1 MRLGLREANQ
11 QFARAIRAV
20 RAGEDVVLTERGKP
34 VAVIKPFTRP
44 STGEA
49 AVRRME
55 AAGLLTPAT
64 RPAPMPPWRPRPLR
78 GVPVSRTIREERDA
92 R

>member
-11 QFARAIRAV
+11 QFARVIRAV
-20 RAGEDVVLTERGKP
+20 RAGKEVVITERGNP
-34 VAVIKPFTRP
+34 IAVIKPFTRP
-44 STGEA
+44 SPGET

-55 AAGLLTPAT
+55 AAGLLTPAS
-64 RPAPMPPWRPRPLR
+64 RPAPMPPWRPRSLR
-78 GVPVSRTIREERDA
+78 GAPISRTIREERDT